1 MERKNTLKKWGVG
14 LKNKDKK
21 EKEQIK
27 KTKFSDIDLFE
38 EGHEEEPDEL
48 DLIDGLIKDP
58 ATTQDKEHNA
68 YLRLMHEYKAEYAKR
83 EKCIKVGILLIIISA
98 VVFLA
103 LMFSLD
109 SKTFFLTL
117 WIIFIISGI
126 AVMTR
131 IDYRCYKY
139 EKILGIKNTDKED
152 DLEKM
157 KNDIDKT
164 ISNAKTELENATTQ
178 LEMNSAMG
186 AIATLAEKHML
197 VALEYKLSKLS
208 QPERLA
214 LLRDQREWQRW
225 ADRRNAESMGEG
237 SLAPMMQRGREES
250 RLKNRFLELTV
261 PEDVRQAFIAMRNA
275 PIRFQGKTISL
286 WHGELDLVIPND
298 KKDEFTLEFETIA
311 QLNIPFCRKIV
322 SGKDTFHI
330 GIIEPTNYGV
340 MSSYGLGTE
349 SNLSI
354 WKNGENAANHLLGKE
369 ITIQNIVMDGN
380 MVKVSFLSKDGKL
393 HQKEFDCQAPN
404 DNAILINHWTTE
416 TVN

>member
-1 MERKNTLKKWGVG
+1 M
-14 LKNKDKK
+14 
-21 EKEQIK
+21 
-27 KTKFSDIDLFE
+27 
-38 EGHEEEPDEL
+38 
-48 DLIDGLIKDP
+48 
-58 ATTQDKEHNA
+58 
-68 YLRLMHEYKAEYAKR
+68 R
-83 EKCIKVGILLIIISA
+83 ESLVGIALLLCTGCVQIPQW
-98 VVFLA
+98 
-103 LMFSLD
+103 D
-109 SKTFFLTL
+109 
-117 WIIFIISGI
+117 
-126 AVMTR
+126 
-131 IDYRCYKY
+131 
-139 EKILGIKNTDKED
+139 
-152 DLEKM
+152 
-157 KNDIDKT
+157 T
-164 ISNAKTELENATTQ
+164 IERATSETELENATTQ

-322 SGKDTFHI
+322 SGKDTFLI
-330 GIIEPTNYGV
+330 GVIEPTNFGV
-340 MSSYGLGTE
+340 VSSFGEGTE
-349 SNLSI
+349 SNLCI
-354 WKNGENAANHLLGKE
+354 WKNGANIANYLVGRK
-369 ITIQNIVMDGN
+369 ITIQGLSINGN
-380 MVKVSFLSKDGKL
+380 MIKVSFLTESEEMQ
-393 HQKEFDCQAPN
+393 QKEFDCQKSNNAP
-404 DNAILINHWTTE
+404 ILINHWTTE
-416 TVN
+416 QVN